1 MTEGALSKCKR
12 LARLTKLDLS
22 FYSEGIKD
30 TSLLASFEKAPL
42 ETIIL
47 DGVECRDLT
56 ATLSFLPATVQTSL
70 RQLSLR
76 YCSFVNPQVHPNNLC
91 HSPYEPALSTHPIGP
106 PLPPFNIPPFLNLVT
121 ALLLYVLLSISGR
134 GAHSH
139 PLPAVSSSRSHRMQ
153 PCAARYP
160 TQPTIHPI
168 NSTHPINPPSP
179 STPFPSTPSF
189 LGALPNLPNYNALAV
204 LHCPSPHSNKPTPS
218 SAITAP
224 GVDNTSGAGANLHPD
239 FLGYHMLPDDQK
251 KLIQMVLR
259 SSHLTLILS
268 YPHSNPTLL

>member
-1 MTEGALSKCKR
+1 MFFCQFQDVVHI
-12 LARLTKLDLS
+12 LTHFPLCHLLDLT
-22 FYSEGIKD
+22 GCNHA
-30 TSLLASFEKAPL
+30 LLGTQHNL
-42 ETIIL
+42 
-47 DGVECRDLT
+47 
-56 ATLSFLPATVQTSL
+56 Q
-70 RQLSLR
+70 
-76 YCSFVNPQVHPNNLC
+76 YNP
-91 HSPYEPALSTHPIGP
+91 STHPLNIHHTNP
-106 PLPPFNIPPFLNLVT
+106 SAQPSLSTLPQPL
-121 ALLLYVLLSISGR
+121 
-134 GAHSH
+134 
-139 PLPAVSSSRSHRMQ
+139 
-153 PCAARYP
+153 
-160 TQPTIHPI
+160 
-168 NSTHPINPPSP
+168 NPPSP

-204 LHCPSPHSNKPTPS
+204 LHCPSPHSTKPTPS